1 MGDEFSPGEISKMAW
16 EEALKKVNAATTPVS
31 HAINLGLP

>member
-16 EEALKKVNAATTPVS
+16 EEALKKVNAAAAPVS
-31 HAINLGLP
+31 HAVNLGLA